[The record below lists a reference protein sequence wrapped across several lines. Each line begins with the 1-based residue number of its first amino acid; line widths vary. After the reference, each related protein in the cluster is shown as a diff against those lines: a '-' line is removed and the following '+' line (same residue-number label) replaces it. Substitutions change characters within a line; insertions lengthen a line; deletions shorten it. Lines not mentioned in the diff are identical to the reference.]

1 MFSLSWKILHIVAFL
16 IGNSSL
22 RGEGIECWPWSP
34 DLVSCVGWV
43 CFWSLSLLQ
52 VYYNINNVVKNSF
65 LVTPGSER
73 VCLSSTTTSINWKKG
88 LIWWLFINVSS
99 SVFIPNLAKTM
110 GSNQSLQGLHTS
122 GIIMSF
128 FFSFFIFLQNF
139 FLVFF
144 LKS

>member
-73 VCLSSTTTSINWKKG
+73 VCLSSTTTSIIRKRVWFGDYFSIYPPQSSFPILPKQWAAISHFKDSI
-88 LIWWLFINVSS
+88 LQVSS
-99 SVFIPNLAKTM
+99 WVSFFPFYFSSK
-110 GSNQSLQGLHTS
+110 
-122 GIIMSF
+122 F
-128 FFSFFIFLQNF
+128 FFSFFF
-139 FLVFF
+139 
-144 LKS
+144 KS